1 MSSIR
6 SRIALISLVLLT
18 AFMGQMAVHTAE
30 QAGWFC
36 CGTAVECQQDSTESP
51 GDSHASFGGCCQH
64 VLALPTGPRE
74 ISALASSEIQY
85 PPFSSL
91 RPDGPV
97 FEIEIPPQVG

>member
-1 MSSIR
+1 MSSLR
-6 SRIALISLVLLT
+6 SHMVLIGLVLLT
-18 AFMGQMAVHTAE
+18 AFMGQMALHAAE

-36 CGTAVECQQDSTESP
+36 CGTSMECRQDAEST

-64 VLALPTGPRE
+64 VLALPVVPRE
-74 ISALASSEIQY
+74 SDTLVSSEIQY

>member
-1 MSSIR
+1 M
-6 SRIALISLVLLT
+6 ALISLVLFM
-18 AFMGQMAVHTAE
+18 AFMGQMAVHAAE

-36 CGTAVECQQDSTESP
+36 CGSAAECQQDADSP

-64 VLALPTGPRE
+64 VLALPAVPRE
-74 ISALASSEIQY
+74 SDTLVSSEIQY
-85 PPFSSL
+85 PPFPSL